1 MYKPD
6 NYNNKQNVE
15 PKFSKTKTIPSKSFY
30 LSSFPRCNKQQA
42 NFSFHFIG
50 DFSGKC
56 RKSKIRCMFQYW
68 VDRDKPMNQQ
78 IGLSG
83 AEPVLR
89 FMVKFYIPDPS
100 QLEEEYTRSESF
112 VSSYQS
118 CKRSIGFHN
127 HGEGSYKGLLLVES
141 ATCSFIFKA
150 LLRWR

>member
-56 RKSKIRCMFQYW
+56 RKSKKRCMFQYW

-118 CKRSIGFHN
+118 CKRSIGFH
-127 HGEGSYKGLLLVES
+127 KGLLLVES
-141 ATCSFIFKA
+141 TY
-150 LLRWR
+150 

>member
-56 RKSKIRCMFQYW
+56 RKSKKRCMFQYW

-100 QLEEEYTRSESF
+100 QLEEEYTRSESWS
-112 VSSYQS
+112 V
-118 CKRSIGFHN
+118 
-127 HGEGSYKGLLLVES
+127 
-141 ATCSFIFKA
+141 FILELQTIHRFSQGPSPG
-150 LLRWR
+150 

>member
-56 RKSKIRCMFQYW
+56 RKSKKLTMFQYW
-68 VDRDKPMNQQ
+68 LDRDKPMNQQ

-100 QLEEEYTRSESF
+100 QLEEEYTRCTVISCLHSRAANDPF
-112 VSSYQS
+112 VFTITEKVPTRALSYFMS
-118 CKRSIGFHN
+118 
-127 HGEGSYKGLLLVES
+127 
-141 ATCSFIFKA
+141 
-150 LLRWR
+150 

>member
-6 NYNNKQNVE
+6 NYNNKQNME

-56 RKSKIRCMFQYW
+56 RESKKLTMFQYW

-100 QLEEEYTRSESF
+100 QLEEEYTRYLFSMQIKRDLATGHLQCNDNTAALMA
-112 VSSYQS
+112 SYIVQGKS
-118 CKRSIGFHN
+118 
-127 HGEGSYKGLLLVES
+127 
-141 ATCSFIFKA
+141 
-150 LLRWR
+150 